1 MVVQTVP
8 FVPFFLF
15 GIFFLFAPGLAVTLF
30 VNSEPAGAVI
40 VALTAVGA
48 LIRPQF
54 SWMLLCVLFALRT
67 APFIM
72 AAALAVGLRVGLA
85 QNTWPVLVTFLAVGA
100 IAQTRIHLLRRSGEI
115 DI

>member
-30 VNSEPAGAVI
+30 LNSEPAGAAVVVI
-40 VALTAVGA
+40 TGMGA
-48 LIRPQF
+48 LIRPQI
-54 SWMLLCVLFALRT
+54 SWMLLTVLFALRT
-67 APFIM
+67 VPFIM

-115 DI
+115 EI

>member
-8 FVPFFLF
+8 FVPLFLF

-30 VNSEPAGAVI
+30 LDSEPAGVVV
-40 VALTAVGA
+40 VALTALGA
-48 LIRPQF
+48 LIRPQL
-54 SWMLLCVLFALRT
+54 SWMLLYVLFALRT
-67 APFIM
+67 VPFIM

-85 QNTWPVLVTFLAVGA
+85 QNTWPVLVTFLVVGA
-100 IAQTRIHLLRRSGEI
+100 IAQTRIHLLRQSAEI